1 MLDLY
6 SIFFLGLTLVSSIV
20 TLCALPQQF
29 RVSTHNKRFLFF
41 YLLTIAATVEFF
53 LSGTNLMKQFFFFE
67 IMTLASFA
75 YVPNDE
81 SEYAK
86 KASFSY
92 LAYGIAGGL
101 VMLYGLMILYYMFG
115 TFELMEIR
123 QMWIAFE
130 GTPVNRRNLFIAG
143 ACLLFGYGAK
153 AGMFPLHTWLPD
165 TYTAAP
171 PVGTTLLSSLLSKT
185 GIYGIL
191 LLTTSPV
198 GSLYN
203 WKAILMVLAL
213 CTMFVGGAFAI
224 FATDMKKLLAYSSMS
239 QIGFILFGIS
249 VCTITQGFDG
259 FYGVLLHTANHS
271 IFKLILFT
279 VAGVIFAMAGTTD
292 LNRIGGVIRK
302 KKSLKIPV
310 AIAALGMGGIP
321 LLSGYISKT
330 MLHEASLGAPYF
342 EFMMP
347 AAEWIFLFCGGLT
360 VAYMLKLFVALF
372 CNKVDEP
379 VQTTGEK
386 GPSIPVLIC
395 LWVLAAVI
403 VIVGI
408 MGLVLEPAYF
418 ISFETLKGALISIAI
433 GILIYVVVVRKAAFL
448 KKEDGGFVCR
458 EVIPSW
464 FGLENL
470 VYRPFFLKLLPFL
483 GALLSRF
490 FDRLID
496 GFAIGM
502 MKSVLRP
509 KKPHAKREHPLAY
522 GLGRFVDGI
531 SYVVQVKIR
540 KKPVPKRHSYG
551 DLFAV
556 GSTEFS
562 RTTRLVFYSVS
573 FGLMMFAIG
582 LMAALIYLLKVM

>member
-1 MLDLY
+1 
-6 SIFFLGLTLVSSIV
+6 
-20 TLCALPQQF
+20 
-29 RVSTHNKRFLFF
+29 
-41 YLLTIAATVEFF
+41 
-53 LSGTNLMKQFFFFE
+53 MKQFFFFE

-115 TFELMEIR
+115 TFELTEIR

-191 LLTTSPV
+191 LLTTSPI
-198 GSLYN
+198 GSLHY
-203 WKAILMVLAL
+203 WKALLMVLAL

-249 VCTITQGFDG
+249 VCTITEGLDG

-279 VAGVIFAMAGTTD
+279 VADVIFAMTGTTD

-342 EFMMP
+342 DFMMP

-386 GPSIPVLIC
+386 GPSIPIWIC

-403 VIVGI
+403 VIVGN
-408 MGLVLEPAYF
+408 MGLVLEPVYF

-433 GILIYVVVVRKAAFL
+433 GILIYIFVVRRAGFI
-448 KKEDGGFVCR
+448 KKEDGSFVCR

-483 GALLSRF
+483 GALFSRL

-509 KKPHAKREHPLAY
+509 KKPHVKREHPLAY